1 MGTPSAEPW
10 YRFPIVWLVAAI
22 VAAVLA
28 ACIGTILLAIDHA
41 DTPLDVEVDR
51 VLNVPA
57 TRAGTENIDT
67 PAGAAAPQ

>member
-1 MGTPSAEPW
+1 
-10 YRFPIVWLVAAI
+10 
-22 VAAVLA
+22 VLA